1 MAALEL
7 LSRITGISHPE
18 AAANLS
24 RGAQI
29 SIEDARRLMEEAQ
42 RRRSGYREDEDNP
55 ASPLSLEQSRALD
68 SGSVETE
75 RAEGE
80 PETPPV
86 SNSE

>member
-7 LSRITGISHPE
+7 LSRITSISHPE

-55 ASPLSLEQSRALD
+55 ASPLWFEQSRALD